1 MVLRFLLL
9 EVHSSDE
16 IVHSWLYQL
25 SRVTRKM
32 PKTRRHTVE
41 RCRLRK
47 SGSAQSRA
55 HGSGCR
61 HEGICSEDRA
71 RAQYRE
77 THFCGRLPNGG
88 IHICPLWLFTPRYF
102 HSSQRRIPFLCML
115 GSFLAVHLIV
125 ALIPLQKQTRTLG
138 MTAAA
143 SNINNNALPWHG
155 EGFSLWRKMKD
166 IRPRQYVCRRVH
178 PSWPVSLEQG
188 DVRTAG
194 ESPSLSH

>member
-1 MVLRFLLL
+1 M
-9 EVHSSDE
+9 EHA
-16 IVHSWLYQL
+16 
-25 SRVTRKM
+25 
-32 PKTRRHTVE
+32 RHTVE
-41 RCRLRK
+41 RCRRRK

-71 RAQYRE
+71 RTQYRE
-77 THFCGRLPNGG
+77 THFAAAFRNRGRPNSSLCGEPCR
-88 IHICPLWLFTPRYF
+88 
-102 HSSQRRIPFLCML
+102 ML
-115 GSFLAVHLIV
+115 GSLLAAHLIV

-155 EGFSLWRKMKD
+155 EGEQMWRKMKD

-194 ESPSLSH
+194 EFPSLSH